1 MENLE
6 ELKNDTLTKIRAAAN
21 LKELDEIRVA
31 VLGKKGKLTE
41 QMKGLGA
48 LPLEEKIAAGKAL
61 NVIKNEIDA
70 AITKQKSVLEEK
82 ALNEKL
88 ASETIDVTLPVR
100 PETQGRIH
108 PVSKIY
114 EEKKIFIPDIA
125 GSGCLTADAGNHA
138 GGSQARYG

>member
-31 VLGKKGKLTE
+31 VLGKKGKLTD
-41 QMKGLGA
+41 QMKGLGS

-70 AITKQKSVLEEK
+70 AITEQKSVLEEK

-108 PVSKIY
+108 PVS
-114 EEKKIFIPDIA
+114 
-125 GSGCLTADAGNHA
+125 
-138 GGSQARYG
+138 

>member
-61 NVIKNEIDA
+61 NVIKNEIDS
-70 AITKQKSVLEEK
+70 AITEQKSVLEEK

-88 ASETIDVTLPVR
+88 ANETIDVTLPVR

-114 EEKKIFIPDIA
+114 EAVVWNGVAI
-125 GSGCLTADAGNHA
+125 
-138 GGSQARYG
+138 

>member
-61 NVIKNEIDA
+61 NVIKNEIDSA
-70 AITKQKSVLEEK
+70 LTEQKPVLEEK
-82 ALNEKL
+82 ALNENL
-88 ASETIDVTLPVR
+88 ASETIDVTCLFVPKLKDAFTLFLKFMKKLSLFLVKWDLMWQTVR
-100 PETQGRIH
+100 ILKTSSIT
-108 PVSKIY
+108 
-114 EEKKIFIPDIA
+114 
-125 GSGCLTADAGNHA
+125 LTL
-138 GGSQARYG
+138 

>member
-1 MENLE
+1 MFKKLRLQNMENLE
-6 ELKNDTLTKIRAAAN
+6 ELKNDTLTKIRATAN

-70 AITKQKSVLEEK
+70 AITEQKSVLEEK
-82 ALNEKL
+82 ALNEL
-88 ASETIDVTLPVR
+88 SRYSSMSSASAESSIVR
-100 PETQGRIH
+100 T
-108 PVSKIY
+108 Y
-114 EEKKIFIPDIA
+114 
-125 GSGCLTADAGNHA
+125 
-138 GGSQARYG
+138 